1 MIRYSCQVPIQRH
14 QNYTTVATY
23 SCHWSDPPRSHG
35 HSVVMVVLKGGSTC
49 SRPIVSLTSITT
61 SASRAPC
68 TPPIHPPAIS
78 VWPNFRHTRGELTLT
93 MTPKYIGLGQFPSA
107 LLISIAGHSFQFIRM
122 NLLALFASFEY
133 RQYINSFPLSI
144 LLM

>member
-1 MIRYSCQVPIQRH
+1 M
-14 QNYTTVATY
+14 
-23 SCHWSDPPRSHG
+23 
-35 HSVVMVVLKGGSTC
+35 
-49 SRPIVSLTSITT
+49 SLASIAT

-68 TPPIHPPAIS
+68 TPPIHPPAIL

-133 RQYINSFPLSI
+133 RQLINLIPSLYTINITYTSGNVKGLRKPLF
-144 LLM
+144 LLTLNSLQNGHLWYMTL

>member
-1 MIRYSCQVPIQRH
+1 
-14 QNYTTVATY
+14 
-23 SCHWSDPPRSHG
+23 
-35 HSVVMVVLKGGSTC
+35 MVVLKGGSTC

-133 RQYINSFPLSI
+133 RQPMILIPSLYTIILTHSSCIVKGLRKPLF
-144 LLM
+144 LLIIIPLQRNH